1 MPLGRGLLDRIRQ
14 YTQPGTGAATDPTVS
29 PGPQPGLIQRLKDRT
44 LEYLEQRLAPQRV
57 PQMAPSQRPAAGLSE
72 IKQRII
78 AGGRTRTK
86 VHLLY
91 LGKWRMCSPY
101 SFRYRDKDLP
111 HIPLVFV
118 FEDGSPTIKSFKL
131 WKTADARN
139 TDLVFDPRWTVEL

>member
-1 MPLGRGLLDRIRQ
+1 MPLGRGLLERIRQ
-14 YTQPGTGAATDPTVS
+14 YTQPGTGAQTKPTVGPS
-29 PGPQPGLIQRLKDRT
+29 PQPGLLQRLKDKT
-44 LEYLEQRLAPQRV
+44 VEYLEQRLAPQRV
-57 PQMAPSQRPAAGLSE
+57 PTPASQRPAIGLGE

-86 VHLLY
+86 VHMLY

-111 HIPLVFV
+111 HIPLVYI

-131 WKTADARN
+131 WKVSDARN